1 VKKQSCFMPEMTK
14 PEIEKLIANNPTVI
28 LPLGATESYGNHL
41 PTGTEAFIAE
51 GISRRIGEKAN
62 VLVAPVLN
70 FSWVDWLT
78 DSGTIKFRQQTIIE
92 IIEQLSLSLVK
103 QGIKKILFLNAHFG
117 HVSASHVVARA
128 LHQHHGIKCASVEIY
143 GIGPTFS
150 EGILET
156 KRGAWGHGSEGPTS
170 LVLAL
175 RPELVDMDQARP
187 DFPVSKN
194 DKFKCISSNTVEFEG
209 RMINYYQHFDEI
221 TQTGITGDP
230 TSATKEKGEK
240 LIEKMTDYLTKF
252 VLAL

>member
-1 VKKQSCFMPEMTK
+1 MPEMTK
-14 PEIEKLIANNPTVI
+14 SEIEILIANNPTVI

-51 GISRRIGEKAN
+51 GFARRVGENAK

-78 DSGTIKFRQQTIIE
+78 DSGTIKFTQQTIID
-92 IIEQLSLSLVK
+92 IIEQISLSLVK
-103 QGIKKILFLNAHFG
+103 QGIKKVLFLNAHFG
-117 HVSASHVVARA
+117 HVSASHVVARG
-128 LHQHHGIKCASVEIY
+128 LHKNYGIRCASVEVY
-143 GIGPTFS
+143 GMGPSFS
-150 EGILET
+150 EGILESNS
-156 KRGAWGHGSEGPTS
+156 GAWGHGSEGPTS

-194 DKFKCISSNTVEFEG
+194 EKFKCISSNTIEFEG
-209 RMINYYQHFDEI
+209 YRINYYQHFDEI
-221 TQTGITGDP
+221 TKTGITGDP

-240 LIEKMTDYLTKF
+240 LIEKMTNYLTKV